1 MYFILDKEKRK
12 EEKIQFT
19 LLGKGDSK
27 MCKTK
32 IILIKGEIN
41 QITQK
46 IKVINPPKHNSL
58 KKSDE
63 EKQIHM

>member
-1 MYFILDKEKRK
+1 MNFILDKEKRK

-41 QITQK
+41 
-46 IKVINPPKHNSL
+46 
-58 KKSDE
+58 
-63 EKQIHM
+63 